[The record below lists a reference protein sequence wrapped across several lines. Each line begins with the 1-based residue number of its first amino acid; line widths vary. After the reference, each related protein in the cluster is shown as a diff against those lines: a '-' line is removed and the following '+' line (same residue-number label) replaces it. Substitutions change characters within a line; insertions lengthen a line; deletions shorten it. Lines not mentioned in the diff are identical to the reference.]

1 MDASVDSEPAR
12 SHSLLIAVPR
22 IAGSVVASGGDV
34 HGNPDDFLT
43 TGVVFCH
50 TFH

>member
-12 SHSLLIAVPR
+12 SNSLLIAVPR
-22 IAGSVVASGGDV
+22 IAGSVAASGGDV
-34 HGNPDDFLT
+34 RGHPDDFLT